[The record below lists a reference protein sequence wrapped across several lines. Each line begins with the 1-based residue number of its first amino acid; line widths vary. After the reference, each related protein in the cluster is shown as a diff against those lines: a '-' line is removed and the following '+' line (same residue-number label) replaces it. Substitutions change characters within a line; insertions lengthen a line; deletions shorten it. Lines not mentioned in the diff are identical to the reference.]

1 MGLFDGKVAVVTGA
15 GNGGMGAR
23 TAVALAKEGCKVVV
37 CDMNKKLADETM
49 EEIKAV
55 GSEAAVCYTSITET
69 ENSCVQ
75 TAVETFGKIDI
86 LINCAA
92 IMKTVHIWELSKEDF
107 EKVLNVDVIGTFVT
121 NKQAIEAMIKQG
133 TGGKII
139 NIASR
144 AAFFGVP
151 DAGYNTSKAA
161 VMGFTTTVANDV
173 KQYGIEMN
181 TYIPSAVT
189 KMFPMSGPERAKHA
203 AMTPDSIPAPLF
215 MDPEY
220 LAPGFLWLAHSE
232 LSKGVTG
239 KIFYFCGGD
248 VVLYAHPLKTKDSA
262 IIFRKNGMWTPQELA
277 ETVRDVA
284 AGTR

>member
-23 TAVALAKEGCKVVV
+23 TAVELAKEGCKVVV
-37 CDMNKKLADETM
+37 CDMNQKLADETV

-55 GSEAAVCYTSITET
+55 GSDAVACYTSITET

-75 TAVETFGKIDI
+75 AAVDTFGKIDI

-92 IMKTVHIWELSKEDF
+92 IMKCVHIWELSKEEF
-107 EKVLNVDVIGTFVT
+107 EKVINVNVMGTFVT

-139 NIASR
+139 NVASR
-144 AAFFGVP
+144 AAFFGAP
-151 DAGYNTSKAA
+151 DAGYNTGKAA

-181 TYIPSAVT
+181 TFIPSAVT
-189 KMFPMSGPERAKHA
+189 KMFPMSGPERAKFA

-215 MDPEY
+215 MEPEY

-248 VVLYAHPLKTKDSA
+248 VVIYAHPLKTKDSS
-262 IIFRKNGMWTPQELA
+262 IIFRKNGMWTPEELA
-277 ETVRDVA
+277 ETVTDVA